1 MPEHD
6 FGLLDQNRKE
16 PEQQRRYEAP
26 RILFRE
32 PLEGVAVACLPEP
45 PGKADLVACG
55 QAQS

>member
-1 MPEHD
+1 MSEHD
-6 FGLLDQNRKE
+6 SVQVEDAGGEAE
-16 PEQQRRYEAP
+16 PGARYEAP

-32 PLEGVAVACLPEP
+32 PLEGVAAACTPSP

>member
-1 MPEHD
+1 MSERD
-6 FGLLDQNRKE
+6 SEKLEESGTE
-16 PEQQRRYEAP
+16 PGQQCYEAP

-32 PLEGVAVACLPEP
+32 PLEGVAAACTPSP